1 MGQRRPEIRL
11 AETAGFCFGVERA
24 VKGAYQ
30 FIQDNEKSDIYCLG
44 ELIHNNVINSY
55 LKGQGVRIEDDYT
68 EIPPHANV
76 IIRAHGVAK
85 KVYEYFENS
94 GIDYIDL
101 TCPFVAKIHKIV
113 EEIPAENSFL
123 LIAGDEKHPEVI
135 GICGFAS
142 CPYRVFKNAD
152 EAKDILTQ
160 FIDTCPDTA
169 VYVVSQTTFS
179 VKEWKKSLDIINL
192 LCTKATVF
200 DTICKAT
207 QERQE
212 EADRLSREC
221 DAMVVIGSTH
231 SSNTVKLYNICKEN
245 CRTCLIESAKEL
257 KADFLD
263 GAETIGVTAGAS
275 TPAKTIKEVLETM
288 SEVENKSMNAAED
301 FEAMLE
307 ESLSNMSTD
316 QRVKGVIVGV
326 TPTEIQIDIGR
337 KQTGY
342 IAYNE
347 WSFDPTA
354 DPAEE
359 AKVGDEINVV
369 IMKTNDVEGTIMC
382 SKKRFDSANSWDELE
397 AAMESGEK
405 IEGTVTD
412 IIKGG
417 IIATTQKGVRVFIPG
432 SLTGIPKDAPM
443 DDLKNTKVSF
453 KIIEVN
459 KQRRRAVGSIKAHTS
474 SARKEAMEAFW
485 AQAEVGQVYTGV
497 VKSLTNYG
505 AFVDIGGV
513 DGMIHISELSWK
525 RIRHPSDVLNV
536 GDTVEV
542 FIKALENNKISLGY
556 KKDED
561 NPWVI
566 LKNTYAVGDVVNA
579 KVVGMTAFGAF
590 ANVID
595 GIDGLIHISQIANK
609 RIEKPQD
616 VLKVGDEVTAKITEI
631 DYDKKRVSLSIRA
644 LLPPEE
650 EAEEETPAEVP
661 AAEEAPA
668 EEPAAEEEAPIEEPA
683 AEEEAPAEEPTAEEE
698 APAEEPAAE
707 EEAPAEEPAAEEEA
721 PTEETAE

>member
-1 MGQRRPEIRL
+1 MGQGRPAEIRL

-24 VKGAYQ
+24 INGARE
-30 FIQDNEKSDIYCLG
+30 FAADKDRTNIYCLG
-44 ELIHNNVINSY
+44 ELIHNNVINSK
-55 LKGQGVRIEDDYT
+55 LRADGVRIEEDYHK
-68 EIPPHANV
+68 IPEHSHV
-76 IIRAHGVAK
+76 IIRAHGVSKEVYDYFAK
-85 KVYEYFENS
+85 S
-94 GIDYIDL
+94 DIDYIDM
-101 TCPFVAKIHKIV
+101 TCPFVTRIHKIV
-113 EEIPAENSFL
+113 SEIPKENSFL
-123 LIAGDEKHPEVI
+123 LVAGDENHPEVI
-135 GICGFAS
+135 GICGFAE
-142 CPYRVFKNAD
+142 CPYRVFKNA
-152 EAKDILTQ
+152 EELKAILTE
-160 FIDTCPDTA
+160 FSDTCPDTH
-169 VYVVSQTTFS
+169 VYFVSQTTFS
-179 VKEWKKSLDIINL
+179 VTEWEKCLKIINL
-192 LCTKATVF
+192 LCTSPTVF

-207 QERQE
+207 QERQS
-212 EADRLSREC
+212 EAERLSKEC
-221 DAMVVIGSTH
+221 DAMVVIGSSH

-245 CRTCLIESAKEL
+245 CKTCLIESAKEL
-257 KADFLD
+257 DANFLD
-263 GAETIGVTAGAS
+263 GAKTIGVTAGAS
-275 TPAKTIKEVLETM
+275 TPATTIKGVLETM
-288 SEVENKSMNAAED
+288 SEVENKNLNGAED

-326 TPTEIQIDIGR
+326 TPSEIQIDIGR

-342 IAYNE
+342 IAYTE
-347 WSFDPTA
+347 WSYDPTV

-382 SKKRFDSANSWDELE
+382 SKKRYDSSNSWDELE
-397 AAMESGEK
+397 AAMEAGDK

-412 IIKGG
+412 VIKGG

-443 DDLKNTKVSF
+443 DELKNTKVAF

-459 KQRRRAVGSIKAHTS
+459 KQRRRAVGSIKAHSS
-474 SARKEAMEAFW
+474 SARKEAQEAFW

-525 RIRHPSDVLNV
+525 RIRHPSEILNV

-542 FIKALENNKISLGY
+542 FIKSLEDNKISLGY

-566 LKNTYAVGDVVNA
+566 LKNTYSVGDVIDA
-579 KVVGMTAFGAF
+579 KIVGMTTFGAF

-616 VLKVGDEVTAKITEI
+616 VLKVGDTVTVKITEI

-650 EAEEETPAEVP
+650 EPEEEAAPAEETPAEEAP
-661 AAEEAPA
+661 AAEEPAVEEAPVEEPAVEEAPVEEAPAEEPAAEEAPAEEAPA
-668 EEPAAEEEAPIEEPA
+668 EEPAAEEEAKE
-683 AEEEAPAEEPTAEEE
+683 AE
-698 APAEEPAAE
+698 
-707 EEAPAEEPAAEEEA
+707 
-721 PTEETAE
+721 